1 VTAPAATA
9 AASLRAHWRSGAV
22 AGVMLLLAFALKRA
36 YSTAG
41 ADALGWV
48 LVPSCWLAAH
58 AGALSLAYEPGAG
71 FISHAP
77 RMVVGAACAGVNFL
91 IVAWLALYFSAQA
104 RFASLRGKL
113 AWLLACGAGAYL
125 ATIAT
130 NGIRIVLA
138 AQLFA
143 ADIYGGV
150 LTRPRVHLLLG
161 VVLYC
166 STLLLACGIIDRRL
180 SAAQP
185 ATHRRVRTLRARWTP
200 LLWYLGVVLIVP
212 LARRAWTSDPR
223 RFAEHAAL
231 TLGVTCA
238 VAGSGWLFGMLLDR
252 LHSREP

>member
-1 VTAPAATA
+1 VTLLATTA

-22 AGVMLLLAFALKRA
+22 ASVLLLLAFALKRA

-41 ADALGWV
+41 ADALGWL

-58 AGALSLAYEPGAG
+58 AGGLPLAYEPGAG
-71 FISHAP
+71 FISHSP

-91 IVAWLALYFSAQA
+91 VVAWLALYFSGQA
-104 RFASLRGKL
+104 RFTSVRGKS
-113 AWLLACGAGAYL
+113 AWLLASGAGAYL

-130 NGIRIVLA
+130 NGMRIVLA
-138 AQLFA
+138 AHLFA

-166 STLLLACGIIDRRL
+166 STLLLACGMIERRL
-180 SAAQP
+180 GRARTAICRSA
-185 ATHRRVRTLRARWTP
+185 RTLRARWAP
-200 LLWYLGVVLIVP
+200 LLWYIGVVLIVP

-238 VAGSGWLFGMLLDR
+238 VAGSGWLFGTLLDR